1 MICDTDYW
9 PRMELLYQLTQRSPN
24 KPMRKLQRESLK
36 YYPLYYQETQKT
48 WLSTKTAFKC
58 FEIFCPLHK
67 QIRSRTNEKD

>member
-36 YYPLYYQETQKT
+36 YYPLYTRKHKKLGY
-48 WLSTKTAFKC
+48 
-58 FEIFCPLHK
+58 PLK
-67 QIRSRTNEKD
+67 QRLNVLRYFARYTNK